1 MADSGIKL
9 KLNGLPPDQKCFDQR
24 RQYRAPPLL

>member
-1 MADSGIKL
+1 MEIKL
-9 KLNGLPPDQKCFDQR
+9 KPDRLPPGQKCFDQR